1 MNIEKATYIDFF
13 KQIKSGIGIDAAK
26 NHTGVVIW
34 NGRSVETYGFAIPS
48 FDKSDPYAEYRMR
61 REFKKKLGE
70 IVAGR
75 TFEYCIIEDVYGGEN
90 FDTVRKLLAINTV
103 IDELIFDGV
112 CQADNFVRWLEPVW
126 LKSLRGIYKQSGRP
140 KPKIEVQGVLEFLE
154 FPFYMEHK
162 DDKDKLGIFF
172 EDICDAA
179 GMLLGVVANKILEV
193 NIAKQIPVKLKDVKM
208 YYIPDLTEMC
218 NVGDK
223 RVECEGAVYVDLN
236 TRSLEKSILSLV
248 QQYPNDVL
256 IAELPSSKLGT
267 FGVKMKFMFY
277 DSDECH
283 LIFYKK

>member
-1 MNIEKATYIDFF
+1 MQY
-13 KQIKSGIGIDAAK
+13 
-26 NHTGVVIW
+26 
-34 NGRSVETYGFAIPS
+34 
-48 FDKSDPYAEYRMR
+48 
-61 REFKKKLGE
+61 
-70 IVAGR
+70 
-75 TFEYCIIEDVYGGEN
+75 
-90 FDTVRKLLAINTV
+90 
-103 IDELIFDGV
+103 
-112 CQADNFVRWLEPVW
+112 NFVRWLEPVW